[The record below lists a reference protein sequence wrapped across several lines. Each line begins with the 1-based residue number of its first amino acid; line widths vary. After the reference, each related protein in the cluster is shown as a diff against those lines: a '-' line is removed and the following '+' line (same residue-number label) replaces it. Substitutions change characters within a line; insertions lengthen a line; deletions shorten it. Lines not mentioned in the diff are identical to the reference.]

1 MMMVTKVWKEV
12 ICSMIGV
19 AAFWKVI
26 CQGDG

>member
-1 MMMVTKVWKEV
+1 MMTVTKVWNDV
-12 ICSMIGV
+12 ICSIIGV